1 MNLKYILALIFL
13 SICSH
18 SQTSI
23 ETKKVDNI
31 ITKHG
36 FKFNDEYSW
45 LEKMDSEE
53 TRSWVNNQNSIS
65 SENYSKVK
73 KKVSTIEKLKIYN
86 SETTGSASINFKKG
100 LKFYYWTENPK
111 ESPLLFLQRDQNS
124 KFIEVFNPNKIYKK
138 KNVSI
143 DNFSTSLNSKY
154 LSCALRIN
162 GSDRLEVR
170 FVDLNSTKMIKDSL
184 TNVKFSNISW
194 NKDEGV
200 FYKLNINK
208 SHFARDSTYKVFYH
222 KLNTPQSNDAQIFD
236 GIDINSEISFYNDK
250 SMFFLIEKNEK
261 LFKKRYYYA
270 DLNKE
275 KFELILFHEDVDNS
289 FDFIS
294 YHKGR
299 IYYTSKKY
307 NWGEVRSFD
316 LNNKEDDKQII
327 PQYYNNLLIGTDFTE
342 KNIICK
348 YKTQGKTYLS
358 IYDYDGKFIKKIQ
371 APERSNITY
380 RDFDEKENDLYFN
393 IDSYTNP
400 RRNFKINL
408 SKENA
413 ILLNRNEEIV
423 YDYEE
428 FQVKCLSFK
437 NRENVDVPITV
448 VYKKNIKFDGSNP
461 CLLEAYGGFGII
473 SSAHYDN
480 SLLNF
485 ISKGGIYAFAEI
497 RGGGEKGND
506 WHKKGSGLNKINGLN
521 DFIDASEFLIKEK
534 YTNPQKLA
542 ITGGSH
548 GGLVVGYALTERPD
562 LYKLALPKVGV
573 FDMMIAHKYTVG
585 RYHLDEYGDP
595 EKEIGF
601 KSLFSYSPLHKVK
614 NEINYP
620 TTIIFTADN
629 DDRVPPLHSYK
640 FAAALQN
647 REAQKNPIFLVTKK
661 NLGHYGGNT
670 YQKNVEEDAE
680 FYDYLIYYL
689 MKQ

>member
-316 LNNKEDDKQII
+316 LNNKENDKQII
-327 PQYYNNLLIGTDFTE
+327 PQYYNNLIIRTDFTE

-348 YKTQGKTYLS
+348 
-358 IYDYDGKFIKKIQ
+358 
-371 APERSNITY
+371 
-380 RDFDEKENDLYFN
+380 
-393 IDSYTNP
+393 
-400 RRNFKINL
+400 
-408 SKENA
+408 
-413 ILLNRNEEIV
+413 
-423 YDYEE
+423 
-428 FQVKCLSFK
+428 
-437 NRENVDVPITV
+437 
-448 VYKKNIKFDGSNP
+448 
-461 CLLEAYGGFGII
+461 
-473 SSAHYDN
+473 
-480 SLLNF
+480 
-485 ISKGGIYAFAEI
+485 
-497 RGGGEKGND
+497 
-506 WHKKGSGLNKINGLN
+506 
-521 DFIDASEFLIKEK
+521 
-534 YTNPQKLA
+534 
-542 ITGGSH
+542 
-548 GGLVVGYALTERPD
+548 
-562 LYKLALPKVGV
+562 
-573 FDMMIAHKYTVG
+573 
-585 RYHLDEYGDP
+585 
-595 EKEIGF
+595 
-601 KSLFSYSPLHKVK
+601 
-614 NEINYP
+614 
-620 TTIIFTADN
+620 
-629 DDRVPPLHSYK
+629 
-640 FAAALQN
+640 
-647 REAQKNPIFLVTKK
+647 
-661 NLGHYGGNT
+661 
-670 YQKNVEEDAE
+670 
-680 FYDYLIYYL
+680 
-689 MKQ
+689 